1 MKIRLIIGPPG
12 SGKSTEIK
20 NFVLNNEKSIV
31 IGFSWMLC
39 SLIGGRTFY
48 NVFGI
53 NPNMTVLDDAKK
65 MLISRLN
72 IRYLL
77 VDEVFM
83 FNSNEFNMLI
93 ECAKCLPELKE
104 IICYGDF
111 MQLKSYDGLFYEK
124 IGLDKIEIEY
134 RTKIYRSIGCPRLTN
149 LIELYRNSGKL
160 DLSIFKDKIIS
171 SENTLIKDYVLS
183 GGIICCGTNERIRFW
198 TSKLYNFKGF
208 QKLPDNR
215 LYLGKAYMDESY
227 DILVKGLIVNIE
239 RFDKTK
245 VWITLP
251 GNREAL
257 CIPGKWQKYNWHF
270 PFSPLIATTV
280 HKLQGQTLDKIII
293 DISDLF
299 EFNSVYTAISRV
311 KKIDDIIIFCP
322 KDKLSILDRPIETSV
337 MIWKTFRENKDNTAD
352 NQ

>member
-1 MKIRLIIGPPG
+1 MNIRLIIGPPG
-12 SGKSTEIK
+12 SGKSTEIR
-20 NFVLNNEKSIV
+20 NFVLTHEKSIV

-53 NPNMTVLDDAKK
+53 HPNMHTLDDVKK
-65 MLISRLN
+65 LLISRLN
-72 IRYLL
+72 IYYLL

-93 ECAKCLPELKE
+93 ECAKCLPDLKE

-124 IGLDKIEIEY
+124 VGLENIKIEY
-134 RTKIYRSIGCPRLTN
+134 RTKIYRSIGCPKLTS
-149 LIELYRNSGKL
+149 LIESYRSTGKL
-160 DLSIFKDKIIS
+160 DLSIFKDKIITN
-171 SENTLIKDYVLS
+171 ENNLIKDYVLA
-183 GGIICCGTNERIRFW
+183 GGIICCGTNERIRYW

-208 QKLPDNR
+208 RKLPDDK
-215 LYLGKAYMDESY
+215 LYLNKAYMDESY
-227 DILVKGLIVNIE
+227 DVLVKGLIVDIE
-239 RFDKTK
+239 RFDKSN

-251 GNREAL
+251 GNRESL
-257 CIPGKWQKYNWHF
+257 CIRGKWQKYKWHF
-270 PFSPLIATTV
+270 PFSPLIATTI

-299 EFNSVYTAISRV
+299 EFNSIYTAISRV
-311 KKIDDIIIFCP
+311 KKIDDITIFCP
-322 KDKLSILDRPIETSV
+322 KDKLSILDKPIETSV
-337 MIWKTFRENKDNTAD
+337 MIWNTFRGDKDVTSD
-352 NQ
+352 N